1 MPIRRKHQIAAL
13 LETSEG
19 SDPWGAGVAP
29 SASDVLTVYEPD
41 VQDAVELNER
51 QVAGASLSRGFDT
64 VGTQTRTVTF
74 RSDLVGNVTGAT
86 DDDRRNAVPPFDP
99 LLRASGFERV
109 SLVRVAGLVVSG
121 PFYVGERIG
130 SASWGAGTPANWGY
144 AVNAGD
150 GGELFVV
157 PIAGDIG
164 SATDVYGEQSGASI
178 IGGTIDATGGVGYLP
193 DSQKT
198 ILAGVGAWSSGAPTA
213 GDILRILDGTTGELK
228 GSAQA
233 IVVGA
238 TMTLAVF
245 YGSAEVG
252 DDLETAAGSTA
263 AISSVT
269 AGASPSLGIFSNL
282 DSLERR
288 TLGAR
293 GDFSLSAEVGN
304 VFEFSWTF
312 NGSAVAP
319 ADSVQVS
326 GVSLDTLQGPRFQ
339 GATLGIGYDRTG
351 SGEYFDTCLPVKS
364 VELAPGNSIENRRAP
379 CSTTGLAGAS
389 LIDRDPTLSIDVEQV
404 GVGAFDWIGALTN
417 AKPIRFGFVI
427 GTEVGNRVGIIIPNG
442 QVTEVSDGEADGL
455 AIHSVTIKARR
466 VQEAGDD
473 ELAIFKF

>member
-1 MPIRRKHQIAAL
+1 MPIRRKHQIAAK

-41 VQDAVELNER
+41 VQDAVELTER

-86 DDDRRNAVPPFDP
+86 DDDKRNAVPPFDA
-99 LLRASGFERV
+99 LLRASGFDAV
-109 SLVRVAGLVVSG
+109 SLTRVAGTVSAG
-121 PFYVGERIG
+121 PFYIGERIG
-130 SASWGAGTPANWGY
+130 SANWSGGTPANWGY
-144 AVNAGD
+144 AANAGD
-150 GGELFVV
+150 GGELFVI
-157 PIAGDIG
+157 PIAGTI
-164 SATDVYGEQSGASI
+164 SAATDVYGEQSGASI
-178 IGGTIDATGGVGYLP
+178 LAGTIDATGGVGYVP

-198 ILAGVGAWSSGAPTA
+198 VLVGVGAWSSGAPSV
-213 GDILRILDGTTGELK
+213 GDVLRILDGTTGELK
-228 GSAQA
+228 GSCQ
-233 IVVGA
+233 VVALGA
-238 TMTLAVF
+238 PLTLAIF
-245 YGSAEVG
+245 YGSIDAA
-252 DDLETAAGSTA
+252 DDLETPTGSTA
-263 AISSVT
+263 AVSTVV
-269 AGASPSLGIFSNL
+269 AGASPSLAIFSNL

-319 ADSVQVS
+319 TDSIQIS
-326 GVSLDTLQGPRFQ
+326 GVSLDALQGPRFQ
-339 GATLGIGYDRTG
+339 GATLGIGYDRDG
-351 SGEYFDTCLPVKS
+351 AGDFFDTCLPVKS

-379 CSTTGLAGAS
+379 CSTTGLQGAS

-404 GVGAFDWIGALTN
+404 GVGAFDWIGALTG
-417 AKPIRFGFVI
+417 ATPVRFGLVI
-427 GTEVGNRVGIIIPNG
+427 GTEVGNRVGIVIPNG

-466 VQEAGDD
+466 VREAGDD